1 MAPRR
6 SILVVPALLV
16 ALAACGESNPMGD
29 DPDDDREIL
38 ASPSFATDINEIFQ
52 RRGCSSGA
60 CHGNNAGG
68 LTLTA
73 DAAANFAAIV
83 GVQAQAEDF
92 LRIDPGDPDDSY
104 IVIKVEGRQSVGQRM
119 PRGQSPLDAIDLTN
133 IRNWI
138 SNGAPNN

>member
-1 MAPRR
+1 MAQRR
-6 SILVVPALLV
+6 SILVVPALLL
-16 ALAACGESNPMGD
+16 AMAACGESNPMGD
-29 DPDDDREIL
+29 DPGDDREIL
-38 ASPSFATDINEIFQ
+38 TNPSFATDINEMIQ

-68 LTLTA
+68 MTLTA
-73 DAAANFAAIV
+73 SAAANFAEIV
-83 GVQAQAEDF
+83 GVQAQSEDF
-92 LRIDPGDPDDSY
+92 LRVNPGNPDDSY

-133 IRNWI
+133 LRNWI